1 LPKKDEEIRLTEG
14 DEVEVEEKALRTASD
29 ECLTVRGIVPKLSM
43 KQIEKME

>member
-1 LPKKDEEIRLTEG
+1 MPKKDDEIRLT
-14 DEVEVEEKALRTASD
+14 DEEEVDVIEKVPKTTSD